1 VGFFDQL
8 TEGFSQGKRKEQD
21 RKVLKK
27 QLAIR
32 ASRQAKRTAQ
42 ERPNK
47 YAVKAGE
54 LYQKVAPGMKKVVNA
69 VVPPKGKRPKRPR
82 KPTSFEMK
90 SFDF

>member
-1 VGFFDQL
+1 MGIFDQL
-8 TEGFSQGKRKEQD
+8 TEGFNQGKKKEQD

-27 QLAIR
+27 QLAMR

-54 LYQKVAPGMKKVVNA
+54 VYQKVAPGMKKVVDA
-69 VVPPKGKRPKRPR
+69 VIPPKGKRPKKPR
-82 KPTSFEMK
+82 KPMSFEMK